1 MAHFA
6 KVVDSI
12 VVRVIKAEQE
22 FMDSFIDD
30 SPGAW
35 IQTSYNTTGGVHV
48 DPETRQPDDGIPL
61 RYNYAGVGFTYDRQ
75 RDAFI
80 PPKPYNT
87 WVLNED
93 TCLWEPPVPRPSNTD
108 SDYVYND
115 TTQTWDVKE

>member
-1 MAHFA
+1 MSYFA
-6 KVVDSI
+6 KVVDGV
-12 VVRVIKAEQE
+12 VVRVIRAEQD

-48 DPETRQPDDGIPL
+48 DPETREPDGGTPL
-61 RYNYAGVGFTYDRQ
+61 RYNYAGVGFTYDKT

-93 TCLWEPPVPRPSNTD
+93 TCLWEPPVPRPTD
-108 SDYVYND
+108 TDTDYDYND
-115 TTQTWDVKE
+115 ETQTWEPRA

>member
-93 TCLWEPPVPRPSNTD
+93 TCLWEPPVPRPTD
-108 SDYVYND
+108 TDTDYEYND